1 MVTMTTLTKNM
12 SQGGKAAV
20 AGVVMVV
27 AVVMIVVLVAVGML
41 VAGVALMLMVAVMA
55 LLVTVLV
62 AVVEVTV
69 THGMHPPLPGLRTGL
84 LSAALTP
91 SPLLSVPA
99 ANPAMGCVLDVPMKT
114 W

>member
-27 AVVMIVVLVAVGML
+27 AVVMIVVL